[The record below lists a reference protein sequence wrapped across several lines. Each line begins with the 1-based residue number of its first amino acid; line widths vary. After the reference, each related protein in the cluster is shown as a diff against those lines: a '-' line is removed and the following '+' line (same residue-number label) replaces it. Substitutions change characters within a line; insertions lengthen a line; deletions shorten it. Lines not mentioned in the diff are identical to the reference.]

1 MPRTFYK
8 ILFGIISL
16 CFLTMPVSAQNK
28 INAEQEYLRI
38 REVAFKG
45 KLATAES
52 DARRLVKTVPEYGD
66 ARILLGRILAWQKK
80 YNEAAAVIDTLLA
93 SDPDNSDALSA
104 RKDISQWSK
113 NNTPVST
120 ELKAGYSFD
129 QFGLPYTR
137 FWQIFN
143 AGAGHKFSWG
153 KGSAGVNIGNLISG
167 GPSAGNSTEIQ
178 FEAEAWPRISDKNYG
193 FVSYA
198 FSPGK
203 SFPQHRAAA
212 EIWQVLPK
220 GFAVSAGMNFYYFDR
235 GIFIAMLSGEKYI
248 GDYWFSAKGFLY
260 FKDNGPTAS
269 LYLNG
274 RRYFGDRDYLQAT
287 VGFGTAPDEPFDIQS
302 DLMRLSAYS
311 LRLAYSVTVS
321 PKISLRIG
329 AGYAREEYAENIR
342 RNRFEGGIGFTY
354 AMKMK

>member
-1 MPRTFYK
+1 MPRTFYI
-8 ILFGIISL
+8 ILFGIVSL
-16 CFLTMPVSAQNK
+16 GCLTVPASAQNEL
-28 INAEQEYLRI
+28 NAEREYLRI
-38 REVAFKG
+38 REIAFNG
-45 KLATAES
+45 ELATAET
-52 DARRLVKTVPEYGD
+52 DARRLVKKAPEYGD

-80 YNEAAAVIDTLLA
+80 YGEAAAVIDTLLA
-93 SDPDNSDALSA
+93 TDPDNSDAISA

-113 NNTPVST
+113 SNTPVST

-129 QFGLPYTR
+129 QFGLPYSR

-143 AGAGHKFSWG
+143 AGAGHKFRWG
-153 KGSAGVNIGNLISG
+153 KGSAGVNIGNLITG
-167 GPSAGNSTEIQ
+167 EPSAGNSTEIQ

-198 FSPGK
+198 YSPGT
-203 SFPQHRAAA
+203 SFPAHRAAA
-212 EIWQVLPK
+212 EFWQVLPK
-220 GFAVSAGMNFYYFDR
+220 GFAVSAGMNFYYFDS
-235 GIFIAMLSGEKYI
+235 GIFIALISCEKYI
-248 GDYWFSAKGFLY
+248 GNYWFSAKGFLY
-260 FKDNGPTAS
+260 FKDIGPTSS

-311 LRLAYSVTVS
+311 LRLSYSLTVS

-329 AGYAREEYAENIR
+329 AGYSLEEYAESTW
-342 RNRFEGGIGFTY
+342 RNRFEGGIALTY